1 MTTDLVLA
9 LSATEIVFDGS
20 PAASLT
26 LDVAT
31 PQTQEIAAAPAIA
44 LEVAMQAPVLVS
56 AAEQGPPGPQGM
68 QGPPGEPGPP
78 GQGVLDSAFILDGG
92 NF

>member
-1 MTTDLVLA
+1 MSTDLVLA

-26 LDVAT
+26 LDGAM
-31 PQTQEIAAAPAIA
+31 PQTLEIAAGPVTA
-44 LEVAMQAPVLVS
+44 LEVATQTLFLVS
-56 AAEQGPPGPQGM
+56 AAEQGPPGAQGI
-68 QGPPGEPGPP
+68 QGPPGEQGPP
-78 GQGVLDSAFILDGG
+78 GQGFPDSAFILDGG

>member
-1 MTTDLVLA
+1 MSTDLILTV
-9 LSATEIVFDGS
+9 SATEIVFDGS

-26 LDVAT
+26 LDVPA
-31 PQTQEIAAAPAIA
+31 PQTLDIAAAPAIA
-44 LEVAMQAPVLVS
+44 LEVAMQTPVLVS
-56 AAEQGPPGPQGM
+56 AAEQGPPGPQGI

-78 GQGVLDSAFILDGG
+78 GQGVLDGAFILDGG

>member
-20 PAASLT
+20 HAASLT
-26 LDVAT
+26 LDVAAS
-31 PQTQEIAAAPAIA
+31 QTLEIAAAPPIA
-44 LEVAMQAPVLVS
+44 LEVVVQSPVLVS
-56 AAEQGPPGPQGM
+56 ANEQGPPGPQGL